1 MASTMKLSK
10 LKSIISEELN
20 KIGHPITEGLLEKIL
35 VMVLSPKVRRDAE
48 KIKNSPEWKNLQ
60 ARLKQSVETLKSLEK
75 EAEGLVKSS
84 EELYKQAK
92 TYGYEFSGKTSHDQK
107 VSELQ
112 RWRKDLESKLKVA
125 KSTKKNFDK

>member
-10 LKSIISEELN
+10 LKSIISEEIT

-48 KIKNSPEWKNLQ
+48 RIKNSPEWKNLQ

-75 EAEGLVKSS
+75 EAEQLVSSS
-84 EELYKQAK
+84 EELYLQAK
-92 TYGYEFSGKTSHDQK
+92 KYGYKFSSGLSHEAKMAEFD
-107 VSELQ
+107 
-112 RWRKDLESKLKVA
+112 RWNKDLEAKLRKT
-125 KSTKKNFDK
+125 KPTKKNFSK

>member
-1 MASTMKLSK
+1 MKLSK

-35 VMVLSPKVRRDAE
+35 TLVLSPKVRRDAE

-60 ARLKQSVETLKSLEK
+60 ARMKQSVENLKALEK

-84 EELYKQAK
+84 EDLYKQAK

-107 VSELQ
+107 VAELQ
-112 RWRKDLESKLKVA
+112 RWRKDLETKLKAA

>member
-1 MASTMKLSK
+1 MKLSK